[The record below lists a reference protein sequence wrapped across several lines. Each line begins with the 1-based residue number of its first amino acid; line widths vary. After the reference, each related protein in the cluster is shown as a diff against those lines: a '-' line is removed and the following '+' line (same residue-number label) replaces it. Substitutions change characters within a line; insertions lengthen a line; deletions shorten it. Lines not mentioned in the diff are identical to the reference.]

1 MFKSREHMERALAIY
16 ILICIHVFE
25 IYIICTDLFCLT
37 LYRFN
42 DTIEP

>member
-1 MFKSREHMERALAIY
+1 MERALAIY
-16 ILICIHVFE
+16 ILIFIHVFE
-25 IYIICTDLFCLT
+25 IYILGTNLFCLT